1 MRALPT
7 SDPTPAT
14 TLRNRPVSTHR
25 SIRRS
30 HRRGVRLAL
39 LAGAV
44 VLSAAACGDD
54 DDTVSSA
61 GADEVTTTST
71 AAHEDAEHD
80 DVVEVTLVDYAFQG
94 LPDRVPAGTKLAI
107 ANDAPAELHELVAIR
122 LPDDEKRSVHD
133 LLQLPEA
140 ELGPLL
146 SAGPPAAVLLAPP
159 GGEQIAAVGDGTL
172 AEPGRYLVMCAIP
185 TGVAPDVYLA
195 AAAASGGEKPEVEG
209 GPPHFVHGMA
219 AELVVE

>member
-1 MRALPT
+1 MSSLPT
-7 SDPTPAT
+7 ADPTTAAAQ
-14 TLRNRPVSTHR
+14 RNRTMSTHR
-25 SIRRS
+25 SN
-30 HRRGVRLAL
+30 RRGVRLAL

-44 VLSAAACGDD
+44 VLSAAACSDD
-54 DDTVSSA
+54 DDTVTSA

-71 AAHEDAEHD
+71 TEHEESEHD
-80 DVVEVTLVDYAFQG
+80 DVEVTLVDYAFEG
-94 LPDRVPAGTKLAI
+94 LPERVDAGTRLTI

-122 LPDDEKRSVHD
+122 LPDDEERSVEA

-146 SAGPPAAVLLAPP
+146 GAGPPAAVLLAPP

-172 AEPGRYLVMCAIP
+172 REPGRYLVMCAIP